1 MFVWVGINVEEQ
13 LKETRMAVDG
23 VLEKIAIS
31 NVTCQLPL
39 HISLKISFNIENEL
53 FESVLKDIESIYQAQ
68 KPFEID
74 IKGIEKHEN
83 IMWIRMYS
91 NAEIEEL
98 ATKLNLML
106 KEKYNIPL
114 HEYDLDFIFHTTLFM
129 DDDAEKINIA
139 HNLLGDLALP
149 QTLMANRFVIGTSE
163 TGENGTYRVYKTIEV
178 NNMNDNLPKRKGI
191 RLKEY
196 DYSEMGL
203 YFVTI
208 CTDKRRKILSNIVGV
223 DVPDDPRVELTV
235 YGKIA
240 DKFINQLNDFY
251 DNISVE
257 QYVIMPNHIH
267 IILFVRNNGS
277 SGTSTPTV
285 KQHSAVPA
293 FVSTFKRFSN
303 KEIGENIWQRYY
315 YDHIIRNKHDY
326 EEISKYIHENPLKWQ
341 YDELW
346 CGE

>member
-1 MFVWVGINVEEQ
+1 
-13 LKETRMAVDG
+13 
-23 VLEKIAIS
+23 
-31 NVTCQLPL
+31 
-39 HISLKISFNIENEL
+39 
-53 FESVLKDIESIYQAQ
+53 
-68 KPFEID
+68 
-74 IKGIEKHEN
+74 
-83 IMWIRMYS
+83 
-91 NAEIEEL
+91 
-98 ATKLNLML
+98 
-106 KEKYNIPL
+106 
-114 HEYDLDFIFHTTLFM
+114 
-129 DDDAEKINIA
+129 
-139 HNLLGDLALP
+139 
-149 QTLMANRFVIGTSE
+149 
-163 TGENGTYRVYKTIEV
+163 
-178 NNMNDNLPKRKGI
+178 MNDNLPKRKGI

-285 KQHSAVPA
+285 KQHSAVSA

-341 YDELW
+341 FDELY
-346 CGE
+346 CDG

>member
-13 LKETRMAVDG
+13 LKETRIAVDG
-23 VLEKIAIS
+23 VFEKIAIS

-39 HISLKISFNIENEL
+39 HISLKISFNIANEL

-163 TGENGTYRVYKTIEV
+163 TGENGTYRVLKTLEV
-178 NNMNDNLPKRKGI
+178 
-191 RLKEY
+191 
-196 DYSEMGL
+196 
-203 YFVTI
+203 
-208 CTDKRRKILSNIVGV
+208 
-223 DVPDDPRVELTV
+223 
-235 YGKIA
+235 
-240 DKFINQLNDFY
+240 
-251 DNISVE
+251 
-257 QYVIMPNHIH
+257 
-267 IILFVRNNGS
+267 
-277 SGTSTPTV
+277 
-285 KQHSAVPA
+285 
-293 FVSTFKRFSN
+293 
-303 KEIGENIWQRYY
+303 
-315 YDHIIRNKHDY
+315 
-326 EEISKYIHENPLKWQ
+326 
-341 YDELW
+341 
-346 CGE
+346 